1 MKVICCGDSN
11 TYGYDPRSYI
21 GGRYPVESRWVDL
34 LREKTG
40 WQIENQGENGR
51 MIPRFPLT
59 VPEDTGLLV
68 VMLGTNDL
76 LQYGSPVQAAE
87 RMEKFLA
94 GIALARQRILLIAP
108 PPLQLGEW
116 VPSGLLVEASQELAA
131 RYRSVTARL
140 GARFADAGEWKV
152 SLSYDGVHF
161 TAQGHRTFAQGLY
174 DQLEKEKL
182 LCWKQE

>member
-21 GGRYPVESRWVDL
+21 GGRYSVESRWVDL

-68 VMLGTNDL
+68 VMLGTNACCNTVLRCRRQSAWKNFWQAL
-76 LQYGSPVQAAE
+76 LLRGS
-87 RMEKFLA
+87 
-94 GIALARQRILLIAP
+94 
-108 PPLQLGEW
+108 
-116 VPSGLLVEASQELAA
+116 AS
-131 RYRSVTARL
+131 
-140 GARFADAGEWKV
+140 
-152 SLSYDGVHF
+152 
-161 TAQGHRTFAQGLY
+161 
-174 DQLEKEKL
+174 
-182 LCWKQE
+182 C